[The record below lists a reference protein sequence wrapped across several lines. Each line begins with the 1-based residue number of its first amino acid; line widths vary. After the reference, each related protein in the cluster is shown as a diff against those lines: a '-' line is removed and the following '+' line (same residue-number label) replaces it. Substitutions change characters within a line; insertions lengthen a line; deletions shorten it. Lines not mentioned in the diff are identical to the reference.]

1 MAWDGSMIWELSREW
16 KFEESLK
23 VLIALPVPEH
33 SVAAFLPPLGFLD
46 QIF

>member
-1 MAWDGSMIWELSREW
+1 MAWDGSLIWGLSREW
-16 KFEESLK
+16 KFAESLK

-33 SVAAFLPPLGFLD
+33 FVAAFLPPLGFLD